1 MGGEGLGKGP
11 DQVTITY
18 RTAGERT
25 MKLGVNVV
33 NFGASAGPD
42 SLRRWVERAGR
53 SGFDVAMLSDHVAV
67 TPDVYAIYP
76 TPFYEP
82 FTTLAWLAGMTSIE
96 LGTTVIVLPYRHP
109 LLVARMTANL
119 DNLSGGRLIFGVG
132 IGWAA
137 EEYRALSV
145 PYELRGQLTDE
156 YLSAIITAWT
166 HEVASFQGEYVSFT
180 NVHTGPL
187 PAQRPHPP
195 IWVGGQSWPAI
206 RRAVRFG
213 TAWHPLDVHVGWLEH
228 EGLPLLRQAAVN
240 QGRDVPALAPRVKI
254 RLRDR
259 PLPETERRTG
269 EGDLRQ
275 IEDDLHRLLSLN
287 PTHVVLDSDDPDVD
301 DRDDFDRHWRVLDTV
316 RGLL

>member
-1 MGGEGLGKGP
+1 
-11 DQVTITY
+11 
-18 RTAGERT
+18 
-25 MKLGVNVV
+25 MKLGVNVI
-33 NFGASAGPD
+33 NFGPDAGPD
-42 SLRRWVERAGR
+42 RLRAWVQRAER

-82 FTTLAWLAGMTSIE
+82 FTALSWLAGMTEIE
-96 LGTTVIVLPYRHP
+96 LGTTVAILPYRHP

-132 IGWAA
+132 VGWAA

-145 PYELRGQLTDE
+145 PYGLRGPLTDE
-156 YLSAIITAWT
+156 YLAAIITAWT
-166 HEVASFQGEYVSFT
+166 HEVASFEGEYVSFAE
-180 NVHTGPL
+180 VHTGPL

-195 IWVGGQSWPAI
+195 VWVGGQSWQAI

-213 TAWHPLDVHVGWLEH
+213 TAWHPLDADVGWLEH

-240 QGRDVPALAPRVKI
+240 EGRAVPALAPRVKI

-259 PLPETERRTG
+259 AVAEAERRTG

-275 IEDDLHRLLSLN
+275 IEGDLQRIRSLG
-287 PTHVVLDSDDPDVD
+287 PTHIVLDSDDFDAD
-301 DRDDFDRHWRVLDTV
+301 DRHDFDRHWRVLDAV
-316 RGLL
+316 RVLL